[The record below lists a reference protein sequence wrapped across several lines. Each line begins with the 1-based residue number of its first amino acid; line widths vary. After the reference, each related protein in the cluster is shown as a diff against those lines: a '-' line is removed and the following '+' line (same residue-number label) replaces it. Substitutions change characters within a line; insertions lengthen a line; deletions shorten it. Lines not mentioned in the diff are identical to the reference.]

1 LLGLFLLLLWLWR
14 RRHQRKIKKKHAD
27 KEAPNEEEEAQQSA
41 AEAAREEAER
51 VAAQQAEERQRVEL
65 ADQKRAE
72 LEAEER
78 WRAMQLREL
87 QLRELQLR
95 EQLVRTEQR
104 QRELHPKA
112 AEKEAAAER
121 AAAEPPAEKK
131 KATKRVLANW
141 LKMYAHL
148 WSSYEYAIRRP
159 ASLEELGKFRDK
171 SIGILRV
178 SWSAPPPLICRCP
191 SALIRHV
198 RRHQRIALI
207 WRGLANAALN
217 AEVGELSW
225 QPDEPLLDRM
235 LSTPLRMFARA
246 PANPSAALTCREHK
260 MLTRVRLAALSP
272 RPERAFWSIL
282 ELVEELRSSAPGLS
296 RTPPSCQPSGAFPQ
310 QQSQSPLS
318 FDSRRMVVPPSDR
331 SYHRPYG
338 SPPVY
343 NLGAGSAAS
352 PTTPAALE
360 PSAEAAS
367 AAEAEEERP
376 LARNLDP
383 ALAEAMAEAIA
394 KALSDQQAQQAL
406 AEAAQQ
412 QLEEKNRALMAEKDE
427 VLMKLAEIQKKMA
440 EKQKVSGRCGSSSP
454 DSSLGVAQSD
464 LTSTMLQT
472 QRLPPHE
479 GRVRAASSSSG
490 LGTTANTTTVGT
502 SAGRS
507 DLFSAD
513 GASTPQAASSASAH
527 YGAHYGAQAGCDST
541 SPPPRLSAHYGAQA
555 GCDSTS
561 PPPRLS
567 AHYGA
572 QAGCDSTSPPPRQSA
587 HYGAQAGCDSTSPPP
602 RLSAH
607 YGAQAGCDS
616 TSPPPRLSAHYGA
629 QAGCDS
635 TSPPPRL
642 SARNSARNFKRP
654 GATVLKGG
662 REVNTARGLV
672 SSRSE
677 TGKWVEMSQGVWT
690 SEVAKPASVSTGV
703 AALTA
708 RGANDKKE
716 ATAAAGESA
725 VPPALSLNKL
735 SELKGRDPD
744 APMATPR
751 KDAPDTSRRKKAEM
765 PDEPSSTAALA
776 PTAAAG
782 AAAAPKPDGTIVQ
795 DLDSQQAAVETNP
808 AAPSGL
814 KIEMPKVDIAATG
827 DAAEPER
834 PALRDNESDLY
845 NGALVA

>member
-1 LLGLFLLLLWLWR
+1 LLGFFLLLLWLWR
-14 RRHQRKIKKKHAD
+14 RRHQRTIKKKHAD
-27 KEAPNEEEEAQQSA
+27 KEAPSEEEEEAQRAA

-51 VAAQQAEERQRVEL
+51 VAAQQAEERQRMEL

-78 WRAMQLREL
+78 WRLMQLRK
-87 QLRELQLR
+87 LQLR

-104 QRELHPKA
+104 QRELYPKA
-112 AEKEAAAER
+112 AEEEAAAER
-121 AAAEPPAEKK
+121 AAAEPPAEK

-159 ASLEELGKFRDK
+159 ASLEELGRFRDK
-171 SIGILRV
+171 SHGILRV

-207 WRGLANAALN
+207 WRGLANAALS

-260 MLTRVRLAALSP
+260 MLTRVRLAALSA
-272 RPERAFWSIL
+272 RREGAFWSIL

-296 RTPPSCQPSGAFPQ
+296 RTPPSRLSSGAFPQ
-310 QQSQSPLS
+310 QQSPSPLS

-343 NLGAGSAAS
+343 TLGAGSAAS

-360 PSAEAAS
+360 PLAEAAA

-394 KALSDQQAQQAL
+394 KALSDQQAQQAQ

-427 VLMKLAEIQKKMA
+427 VYMKLAEIQKKMA

-464 LTSTMLQT
+464 LTSTMLQA

-490 LGTTANTTTVGT
+490 LGTTANTTTAGT

-527 YGAHYGAQAGCDST
+527 YGA
-541 SPPPRLSAHYGAQA
+541 PRA
-555 GCDSTS
+555 C
-561 PPPRLS
+561 
-567 AHYGA
+567 
-572 QAGCDSTSPPPRQSA
+572 
-587 HYGAQAGCDSTSPPP
+587 
-602 RLSAH
+602 
-607 YGAQAGCDS
+607 
-616 TSPPPRLSAHYGA
+616 
-629 QAGCDS
+629 CDS

-642 SARNSARNFKRP
+642 SARNSDRNFKRP
-654 GATVLKGG
+654 GGTVLKGG
-662 REVNTARGLV
+662 REVNTARGLG

-708 RGANDKKE
+708 RGAKDKKE
-716 ATAAAGESA
+716 AAAAAGESA
-725 VPPALSLNKL
+725 APPALSLNKL
-735 SELKGRDPD
+735 SELKGRNPD

-751 KDAPDTSRRKKAEM
+751 KDAPETSRRKKAAM
-765 PDEPSSTAALA
+765 PDEPSSTE
-776 PTAAAG
+776 AAAG
-782 AAAAPKPDGTIVQ
+782 PAAAPKPDGTIVQ
-795 DLDSQQAAVETNP
+795 DLDSQPAASIVQDLDSQPAAVETKP

>member
-1 LLGLFLLLLWLWR
+1 VFAFDLGASDVLLSTVPLLSASALLGLFLLLLWLWR

-394 KALSDQQAQQAL
+394 KALSDQQAQQAQ

-527 YGAHYGAQAGCDST
+527 YG
-541 SPPPRLSAHYGAQA
+541 
-555 GCDSTS
+555 
-561 PPPRLS
+561 
-567 AHYGA
+567 
-572 QAGCDSTSPPPRQSA
+572 A